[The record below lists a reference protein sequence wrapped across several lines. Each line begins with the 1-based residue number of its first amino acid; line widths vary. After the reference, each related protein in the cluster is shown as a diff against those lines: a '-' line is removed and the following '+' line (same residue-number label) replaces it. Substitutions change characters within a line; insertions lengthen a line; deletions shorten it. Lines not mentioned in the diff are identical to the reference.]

1 MRAPLFCILLLVS
14 PLWAQGDDLAER
26 VQKLEEQLEAQRRR
40 GEERSKRIAELEN
53 ALQQATESLARSL
66 DRRSLDKEIESYLES
81 NPVDLGPPRQS
92 RLNIGAVIVTSYR
105 AASFSDD
112 TPNRNSF
119 QIDEVYL
126 RVVYRFS
133 ESLTA
138 RYYTGG
144 LLAELEYIH
153 TELFRVNAGLIVVP
167 FGQFNSR
174 SFPDTFD
181 TLSRPRMYLGDD
193 ELFVIPEN
201 NPRPFFR
208 TTYSDVGFAISGS
221 RWRNDNQLYYA
232 VFVTNGLVGV
242 NDLTGSAASTD
253 NNDNKQ
259 VGARLAYTVGSL
271 WEQTRAGLGLSWM
284 NGKYDAADSLSYRMY
299 GIDFILVADGLFK
312 QGEGSLTIRAEY
324 VYGPRETLYP
334 DANDPNTLIN
344 DANRVHGAYLLV
356 EMRLD
361 RTWMVYFEI
370 DWMRQEGPLLTNG
383 SQVPD
388 TEITSTNWRPSVG
401 VVYRFE
407 IGILWKL
414 EYAYW
419 DFDQGAPD
427 IQTVATQL
435 VVPF

>member
-1 MRAPLFCILLLVS
+1 
-14 PLWAQGDDLAER
+14 
-26 VQKLEEQLEAQRRR
+26 
-40 GEERSKRIAELEN
+40 
-53 ALQQATESLARSL
+53 
-66 DRRSLDKEIESYLES
+66 
-81 NPVDLGPPRQS
+81 
-92 RLNIGAVIVTSYR
+92 
-105 AASFSDD
+105 
-112 TPNRNSF
+112 
-119 QIDEVYL
+119 
-126 RVVYRFS
+126 
-133 ESLTA
+133 
-138 RYYTGG
+138 
-144 LLAELEYIH
+144 
-153 TELFRVNAGLIVVP
+153 
-167 FGQFNSR
+167 
-174 SFPDTFD
+174 
-181 TLSRPRMYLGDD
+181 
-193 ELFVIPEN
+193 
-201 NPRPFFR
+201 
-208 TTYSDVGFAISGS
+208 
-221 RWRNDNQLYYA
+221 
-232 VFVTNGLVGV
+232 
-242 NDLTGSAASTD
+242 
-253 NNDNKQ
+253 
-259 VGARLAYTVGSL
+259 
-271 WEQTRAGLGLSWM
+271 M

-312 QGEGSLTIRAEY
+312 QGEGSLMIRAEY

-370 DWMRQEGPLLTNG
+370 DWMRQEGPLHTNG

-414 EYAYW
+414 EYVYW